1 MTDRTTELHFS
12 LDVHPLDAIKRAAY
26 RLSDQA
32 AFDISLDGS
41 DARVSVSMKPDV
53 EGTAL
58 SQLVDQFKTEVLD
71 ADLRMS
77 IAKETEGVR
86 NTILSHVFS
95 KTGLTNGE

>member
-1 MTDRTTELHFS
+1 MTDQTTELHFS
-12 LDVHPLDAIKRAAY
+12 LLVHPLEAIKRAAY

-32 AFDISLDGS
+32 TFDISLD
-41 DARVSVSMKPDV
+41 DHNALISVSMKLNV
-53 EGTAL
+53 EGAAL
-58 SQLVDQFKTEVLD
+58 PNLVDRFKTEVLD

-95 KTGLTNGE
+95 RTGLTDGD